1 MRISQAHQWLP
12 LLSFFTSTAIASA
25 LHQNPHD
32 HVPTIRGQNAVNSA
46 LVLVPS
52 LRHGKRSVGIGSLVP
67 GNPDTRISGL
77 PESWSGIFSD
87 ITALQPSDVVS
98 EIFIQF
104 FKRAARMIV
113 KNHLPESWIQRIDG
127 GSLIIEMWN
136 EDPRRIVTQE
146 FVQAALLWLLNVA
159 QNGWT
164 GFFVAR
170 VSDKV
175 TKEWIRIRLVNPKM
189 LPA

>member
-1 MRISQAHQWLP
+1 
-12 LLSFFTSTAIASA
+12 
-25 LHQNPHD
+25 
-32 HVPTIRGQNAVNSA
+32 
-46 LVLVPS
+46 
-52 LRHGKRSVGIGSLVP
+52 
-67 GNPDTRISGL
+67 
-77 PESWSGIFSD
+77 
-87 ITALQPSDVVS
+87 
-98 EIFIQF
+98 
-104 FKRAARMIV
+104 MIV